1 MTDEG
6 YLVYPGSQQAEVQG
20 YIRYCRL
27 LRRIVHGK
35 KVLLIFFLPVE
46 KSSHNESWIQ
56 FLCDLYGHIGI

>member
-6 YLVYPGSQQAEVQG
+6 YLVYPGCQQAEEVQG
-20 YIRYCRL
+20 YIRYCTL

-46 KSSHNESWIQ
+46 KSSHNES
-56 FLCDLYGHIGI
+56 

>member
-6 YLVYPGSQQAEVQG
+6 YLVYPGSQQAGVQG

-46 KSSHNESWIQ
+46 KSSHNES
-56 FLCDLYGHIGI
+56 